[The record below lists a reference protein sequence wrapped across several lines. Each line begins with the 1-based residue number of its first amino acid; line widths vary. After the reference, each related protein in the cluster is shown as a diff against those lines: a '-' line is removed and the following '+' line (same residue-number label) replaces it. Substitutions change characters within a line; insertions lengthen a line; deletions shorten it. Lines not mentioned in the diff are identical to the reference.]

1 MIVKLRIIP
10 LLTTLSMMY
19 LLQGVEL
26 LICGNKPINVSN
38 PILSFLSNGSFLF
51 LPSSVWVFIL
61 VEIILYVLLN
71 RSVFG
76 NWVNAVGG
84 NPKAAMVSGIN
95 VKFIL
100 SATYV
105 IASIVTL
112 IASLLATARLSGS
125 VPGTGDVMLFDI
137 LLAAYM
143 SAVFSRNFIPNIP
156 GAILSSLFVEMLT
169 NGFTLINV
177 PTYWVYA
184 VKGALILLTV
194 AITTKQQR
202 RLEQYV

>member
-1 MIVKLRIIP
+1 M
-10 LLTTLSMMY
+10 
-19 LLQGVEL
+19 
-26 LICGNKPINVSN
+26 
-38 PILSFLSNGSFLF
+38 
-51 LPSSVWVFIL
+51 PSSVWVFIL